1 MVWPCNQ
8 RARRVRA
15 FGCSCHEISTICK
28 SAPGRERRWR
38 LQHYLRVRRD
48 RAHGRSY
55 KKMRFTK
62 MNKFS
67 LLSANP
73 LLLRRA
79 TYVAVIVFC
88 IAATLMLISASD
100 RATTR
105 ARDVAIQSS
114 WQANAAP
121 LLAQTSPEAVYSRF
135 SMKAAAANADL
146 TWQANS
152 ANELRASLRA
162 LDAAQ
167 INVVQV
173 KITRSGTN
181 FLVNAERAP

>member
-1 MVWPCNQ
+1 M
-8 RARRVRA
+8 
-15 FGCSCHEISTICK
+15 
-28 SAPGRERRWR
+28 
-38 LQHYLRVRRD
+38 
-48 RAHGRSY
+48 
-55 KKMRFTK
+55 

-67 LLSANP
+67 LLSASP

-79 TYVAVIVFC
+79 AYVAVIVFC

-105 ARDVAIQSS
+105 AREVATQSS

-121 LLAQTSPEAVYSRF
+121 LLAKASPEAVYSRF
-135 SMKAAAANADL
+135 NIKALAANADL

-152 ANELRASLRA
+152 SNELRGSLRA
-162 LDAAQ
+162 LDAAL
-167 INVVQV
+167 IKVAQV

-181 FLVNAERAP
+181 FMVAAERAP